1 MLTNRSIEGTYKYH
15 DMEFNDATYSWDGKT
30 VLIVEDNETSNIYF
44 EAALRKTN
52 ATLIWAKNG
61 QDAVAIVKN
70 NDKIDLI
77 LMDIN
82 MPKMDGIEA
91 TRIIKKLYPHIIIVV
106 QTAFIL
112 SGEERM
118 CQDAG
123 CDEFITKPIRL
134 KYLLDTINRYLAAPK
149 VM

>member
-1 MLTNRSIEGTYKYH
+1 MN
-15 DMEFNDATYSWDGKT
+15 YSWKGKNI
-30 VLIVEDNETSNIYF
+30 LIVEDNETSNIYF
-44 EAALRKTN
+44 EAALRKTG
-52 ATLIWAKNG
+52 AILLWAKNG
-61 QDAVAIVKN
+61 VEAVELVKQN
-70 NDKIDLI
+70 PQINLI

-91 TRIIKKLYPHIIIVV
+91 TRIIKESYPKIIIVV

-118 CQDAG
+118 CQEAG

-134 KYLLDTINRYLAAPK
+134 RYLLDTINRYLESSK
-149 VM
+149 

>member
-1 MLTNRSIEGTYKYH
+1 
-15 DMEFNDATYSWDGKT
+15 MEFSDTTYSWSGKII
-30 VLIVEDNETSNIYF
+30 LIVEDNETSNVYF
-44 EAALRKTN
+44 EAALRKTQ
-52 ATLIWAKNG
+52 AKLVWAKNG
-61 QDAVAIVKN
+61 IDAVDTVKN
-70 NDKIDLI
+70 TDQIDLI

-82 MPKMDGIEA
+82 MPKLDGIEA
-91 TRIIKKLYPHIIIVV
+91 TRIIKKLRPEIIIIV

-134 KYLLDTINRYLAAPK
+134 KYLLDTINRYLASPK
-149 VM
+149 EM

>member
-1 MLTNRSIEGTYKYH
+1 
-15 DMEFNDATYSWDGKT
+15 MEFSDTTYSWLGKT

-44 EAALRKTN
+44 EAALRKTQ
-52 ATLIWAKNG
+52 AVLIWARNG
-61 QDAVAIVKN
+61 LDAVEIVKN
-70 NDKIDLI
+70 NNQVDLI

-82 MPKMDGIEA
+82 MPKLDGIEA
-91 TRIIKKLYPHIIIVV
+91 TRIIKGINPEIVIVV

-118 CQDAG
+118 CQEAG

-134 KYLLDTINRYLAAPK
+134 KYLLDTLNRYLASPK
-149 VM
+149 EI

>member
-1 MLTNRSIEGTYKYH
+1 
-15 DMEFNDATYSWDGKT
+15 MEFTDVTYLWEGKT
-30 VLIVEDNETSNIYF
+30 ILIVEDNEPSNIYF
-44 EAALRKTN
+44 EAALRKTKVN
-52 ATLIWAKNG
+52 LVWAKNG
-61 QDAVAIVKN
+61 VDAVEIVKESDN
-70 NDKIDLI
+70 IDLI

-91 TRIIKKLYPHIIIVV
+91 TRIIKSLFPDIIIVV

-134 KYLLDTINRYLAAPK
+134 KYLLDTINRYLAVPK
-149 VM
+149 EI

>member
-1 MLTNRSIEGTYKYH
+1 
-15 DMEFNDATYSWDGKT
+15 MEFTDVTYLWEGKT
-30 VLIVEDNETSNIYF
+30 ILIAEDNEPSNIYF
-44 EAALRKTN
+44 EAALRKTK
-52 ATLIWAKNG
+52 ASLVWAKNG
-61 QDAVAIVKN
+61 LEAVEIVKD
-70 NDKIDLI
+70 NDAIDLI

-82 MPKMDGIEA
+82 MPRLDGIEA
-91 TRIIKKLYPHIIIVV
+91 TRIIKSLYPEIIIVV

-134 KYLLDTINRYLAAPK
+134 KYLLDTINHYLAVPK
-149 VM
+149 EI

>member
-1 MLTNRSIEGTYKYH
+1 MELIDTN
-15 DMEFNDATYSWDGKT
+15 YSWEGKT

-44 EAALRKTN
+44 EAALRKTK
-52 ATLIWAKNG
+52 AKMIWAKNG
-61 QDAVAIVKN
+61 LDAVEIVKN
-70 NDKIDLI
+70 NPKVDLV

-91 TRIIKKLYPHIIIVV
+91 TRIIKSLYPHIYVVV

-112 SGEERM
+112 SGEEGL
-118 CQDAG
+118 CQEAG

-134 KYLLDTINRYLAAPK
+134 KFLLDTLNRYLATPSEI
-149 VM
+149 

>member
-1 MLTNRSIEGTYKYH
+1 
-15 DMEFNDATYSWDGKT
+15 MEFTDSTYAWNGKT

-44 EAALRKTN
+44 EAALRKTK
-52 ATLIWAKNG
+52 AHLLWAKNG
-61 QDAVAIVKN
+61 AEAVDIVKSA
-70 NDKIDLI
+70 DSKVDLI

-91 TRIIKKLYPHIIIVV
+91 TRIIKSLYPEIIIVV

-118 CQDAG
+118 CQEAG

-134 KYLLDTINRYLAAPK
+134 KYLLDTINRYLASSK
-149 VM
+149 SI

>member
-1 MLTNRSIEGTYKYH
+1 
-15 DMEFNDATYSWDGKT
+15 MEFTDATYSWGGKT

-44 EAALRKTN
+44 EAALRKTK
-52 ATLIWAKNG
+52 AQLIWAKNG
-61 QDAVAIVKN
+61 LDAVEIAKGN
-70 NDKIDLI
+70 PNIDLI

-91 TRIIKKLYPHIIIVV
+91 TRIIKSIYPNMIIVV

-112 SGEERM
+112 SGEERL
-118 CQDAG
+118 CQEAG

-134 KYLLDTINRYLAAPK
+134 KYLLDTINRYLGDSK
-149 VM
+149 DK

>member
-1 MLTNRSIEGTYKYH
+1 
-15 DMEFNDATYSWDGKT
+15 MEFTDVTYLWEGKT
-30 VLIVEDNETSNIYF
+30 ILIVEDNEPSNIYF
-44 EAALRKTN
+44 EAALRKTKVN
-52 ATLIWAKNG
+52 LVWAKNG
-61 QDAVAIVKN
+61 VDAVEIVKESDN
-70 NDKIDLI
+70 IDLI

-91 TRIIKKLYPHIIIVV
+91 TRIIKSLFPDIIIVV
-106 QTAFIL
+106 QTACIL

-134 KYLLDTINRYLAAPK
+134 KYLLDTINRYLAVPK
-149 VM
+149 LI

>member
-1 MLTNRSIEGTYKYH
+1 MELTDLI
-15 DMEFNDATYSWDGKT
+15 YSWEGKT

-44 EAALRKTN
+44 EAALRKTKAN
-52 ATLIWAKNG
+52 LIWAKNG
-61 QDAVAIVKN
+61 LDAVEIVK
-70 NDKIDLI
+70 KTERIDLI

-91 TRIIKKLYPHIIIVV
+91 TRIIKSLYPDTVIVV

-112 SGEERM
+112 SGEERL

-134 KYLLDTINRYLAAPK
+134 KYLLDTINRYLAEPNEK
-149 VM
+149 

>member
-1 MLTNRSIEGTYKYH
+1 
-15 DMEFNDATYSWDGKT
+15 MEFSDTTYFWEGKT

-52 ATLIWAKNG
+52 VSLTWAKNG
-61 QDAVAIVKN
+61 LDAVEIVKKN
-70 NDKIDLI
+70 GKIDLI

-91 TRIIKKLYPHIIIVV
+91 TRIIKSLFPHIIIVV

-118 CQDAG
+118 CQEAG

-134 KYLLDTINRYLAAPK
+134 KYLLDTLNRYLASSK
-149 VM
+149 EI

>member
-1 MLTNRSIEGTYKYH
+1 
-15 DMEFNDATYSWDGKT
+15 MEFSDNTYSWSGKT
-30 VLIVEDNETSNIYF
+30 ILVVEDNENSNIYF
-44 EAALRKTN
+44 EAALRKTK
-52 ATLIWAKNG
+52 ASLIWAKNG
-61 QDAVAIVKN
+61 LDAVEMVKN
-70 NDKIDLI
+70 DNKVDLI

-82 MPKMDGIEA
+82 MPKLDGIEA
-91 TRIIKKLYPHIIIVV
+91 TRIIKNLYPEIIIVV

-134 KYLLDTINRYLAAPK
+134 KYLLDTLNRYLATQSET
-149 VM
+149 

>member
-1 MLTNRSIEGTYKYH
+1 
-15 DMEFNDATYSWDGKT
+15 MEFTDATFSWKGKT

-44 EAALRKTN
+44 EAALRKTY

-61 QDAVAIVKN
+61 LDAVEIVKN
-70 NDKIDLI
+70 NAQIDLI

-91 TRIIKKLYPHIIIVV
+91 TRIIKSIHPEIIIVV

-118 CQDAG
+118 CQEAG

-134 KYLLDTINRYLAAPK
+134 NYLLNTINRYLAVPK

>member
-1 MLTNRSIEGTYKYH
+1 
-15 DMEFNDATYSWDGKT
+15 MELADVVYTWEGKT
-30 VLIVEDNETSNIYF
+30 ILIVEDNETSNIYF
-44 EAALRKTN
+44 EAALRKTKAN
-52 ATLIWAKNG
+52 LIWAKNG
-61 QDAVAIVKN
+61 LDAVEIVK
-70 NDKIDLI
+70 KTEHLDLI

-91 TRIIKKLYPHIIIVV
+91 TRIIKETRPEIIIVV

-118 CQDAG
+118 CQEAG

-134 KYLLDTINRYLAAPK
+134 KYLLDTVNRYLASPK
-149 VM
+149 EM

>member
-1 MLTNRSIEGTYKYH
+1 
-15 DMEFNDATYSWDGKT
+15 MEIKESSYLWNGKT

-52 ATLIWAKNG
+52 ANLIWAKNG
-61 QDAVAIVKN
+61 QDAVDIVKRN
-70 NDKIDLI
+70 EPIDLI

-91 TRIIKKLYPHIIIVV
+91 TRIIKEEYPEIIIVV

-118 CQDAG
+118 CQEAG

-134 KYLLDTINRYLAAPK
+134 KYLLDTIDRYLGSSETR
-149 VM
+149 

>member
-1 MLTNRSIEGTYKYH
+1 
-15 DMEFNDATYSWDGKT
+15 
-30 VLIVEDNETSNIYF
+30 
-44 EAALRKTN
+44 
-52 ATLIWAKNG
+52 
-61 QDAVAIVKN
+61 VKN
-70 NDKIDLI
+70 NAQIDLI

-91 TRIIKKLYPHIIIVV
+91 TRIIKSIHPEIIIVV

-118 CQDAG
+118 CQEAG

-134 KYLLDTINRYLAAPK
+134 NYLLNTINRYLAVPK

>member
-1 MLTNRSIEGTYKYH
+1 
-15 DMEFNDATYSWDGKT
+15 MESADATYLWEGKT

-44 EAALRKTN
+44 EAALRKTK
-52 ATLIWAKNG
+52 ASLIWAKNG
-61 QDAVAIVKN
+61 LEAIEKVKIN
-70 NDKIDLI
+70 AHIDLI

-91 TRIIKKLYPHIIIVV
+91 TRIIKTLYPKIIVVV

-118 CQDAG
+118 CQEAG

-134 KYLLDTINRYLAAPK
+134 KYLLDTLNRYLASAK
-149 VM
+149 EM

>member
-1 MLTNRSIEGTYKYH
+1 MELTDLI
-15 DMEFNDATYSWDGKT
+15 YSWEGKT

-44 EAALRKTN
+44 EAALRKTKAN
-52 ATLIWAKNG
+52 LIWAKNG
-61 QDAVAIVKN
+61 LDAVEVVK
-70 NDKIDLI
+70 KTERIDLI

-91 TRIIKKLYPHIIIVV
+91 TRIIKSLYPDIVIVV

-112 SGEERM
+112 SGEERL

-134 KYLLDTINRYLAAPK
+134 KYLLDTINRYLAEPNEK
-149 VM
+149 

>member
-1 MLTNRSIEGTYKYH
+1 
-15 DMEFNDATYSWDGKT
+15 MEFSDTTYLWSGKT
-30 VLIVEDNETSNIYF
+30 ILIVEDNETSNIYF
-44 EAALRKTN
+44 EAALRKTQ

-61 QDAVAIVKN
+61 IDAVEIVKTTE
-70 NDKIDLI
+70 KVDLI

-82 MPKMDGIEA
+82 MPKLDGIEA
-91 TRIIKKLYPHIIIVV
+91 TRIIKGLYPEIIIVV

-112 SGEERM
+112 SGEEKM

-134 KYLLDTINRYLAAPK
+134 KYLLDTINRYLAVPK
-149 VM
+149 EI

>member
-1 MLTNRSIEGTYKYH
+1 MEANETN
-15 DMEFNDATYSWDGKT
+15 YSWPGKT
-30 VLIVEDNETSNIYF
+30 ILVVEDNETSNIYF
-44 EAALRKTN
+44 EAALRKTQSR
-52 ATLIWAKNG
+52 LLWAKNG
-61 QDAVAIVKN
+61 LDAIDLVKN
-70 NDKIDLI
+70 NPNIDLV

-82 MPKMDGIEA
+82 MPKLDGIEA
-91 TRIIKKLYPHIIIVV
+91 TRIIKSQYPQIIVVV

-134 KYLLDTINRYLAAPK
+134 KYLLDTINNYLGPSTDK
-149 VM
+149 

>member
-1 MLTNRSIEGTYKYH
+1 MTKTYH
-15 DMEFNDATYSWDGKT
+15 MEFTDDNYSWAGKT
-30 VLIVEDNETSNIYF
+30 ILIVEDNETSNIYF
-44 EAALRKTN
+44 EAALRKTK
-52 ATLIWAKNG
+52 ASMIWAKNG
-61 QDAVAIVKN
+61 LDAVDLVKAN
-70 NDKIDLI
+70 PNINLV

-91 TRIIKKLYPHIIIVV
+91 TRIIKTLYPQIIVVV
-106 QTAFIL
+106 QTAFLL

-134 KYLLDTINRYLAAPK
+134 KYLLDTINRYLDSAK
-149 VM
+149 EI

>member
-1 MLTNRSIEGTYKYH
+1 
-15 DMEFNDATYSWDGKT
+15 MELSDVVYSWEGKT
-30 VLIVEDNETSNIYF
+30 IMIVEDNETSNIYF
-44 EAALRKTN
+44 EAALRKTKAN
-52 ATLIWAKNG
+52 LIWAKNG
-61 QDAVAIVKN
+61 LDAIEVVKKN
-70 NDKIDLI
+70 EQLDLI

-91 TRIIKKLYPHIIIVV
+91 TRIIKSIRPEIIIVV

-118 CQDAG
+118 CQEAG

-134 KYLLDTINRYLAAPK
+134 KYLLDTVNRYLASPK
-149 VM
+149 EM

>member
-1 MLTNRSIEGTYKYH
+1 
-15 DMEFNDATYSWDGKT
+15 MEFSDTTYSWSGKT

-44 EAALRKTN
+44 EAALRKTQ
-52 ATLIWAKNG
+52 AVLMWAKNG
-61 QDAVAIVKN
+61 LDAVEMVKN
-70 NDKIDLI
+70 NNQINLI

-82 MPKMDGIEA
+82 MPKLDGIEA
-91 TRIIKKLYPHIIIVV
+91 TRIIKELFPEIIIVV

-118 CQDAG
+118 CQEAG

-134 KYLLDTINRYLAAPK
+134 KYLLDTINRYLASPK
-149 VM
+149 EK

>member
-1 MLTNRSIEGTYKYH
+1 
-15 DMEFNDATYSWDGKT
+15 MELKESNYSWKDKT

-52 ATLIWAKNG
+52 ANLIWAKNG
-61 QDAVAIVKN
+61 LDAVNLVKSN
-70 NDKIDLI
+70 SHVDLI

-91 TRIIKKLYPHIIIVV
+91 TRIIKESYPEIIVVV

-112 SGEERM
+112 SGEERL
-118 CQDAG
+118 CQEAG

-134 KYLLDTINRYLAAPK
+134 KYLLDTINRYLASPK
-149 VM
+149 VV

>member
-1 MLTNRSIEGTYKYH
+1 
-15 DMEFNDATYSWDGKT
+15 MEFSDNTYSWSGKT
-30 VLIVEDNETSNIYF
+30 ILVVEDNETSNIYF

-52 ATLIWAKNG
+52 ANLIWAKNG
-61 QDAVAIVKN
+61 LDAVEMVKEN
-70 NDKIDLI
+70 NGIDLI

-82 MPKMDGIEA
+82 MPKLDGIEA
-91 TRIIKKLYPHIIIVV
+91 TRIIKNLYPEIIIVV

-118 CQDAG
+118 CKDAG

-134 KYLLDTINRYLAAPK
+134 NNLIDTLNCYLATP
-149 VM
+149 MET

>member
-1 MLTNRSIEGTYKYH
+1 
-15 DMEFNDATYSWDGKT
+15 MEFTDATYSWIGKT

-44 EAALRKTN
+44 EAALRKTKAN
-52 ATLIWAKNG
+52 LIWSKNG
-61 QDAVAIVKN
+61 VDAVEIAKKN
-70 NDKIDLI
+70 EHIDLI

-82 MPKMDGIEA
+82 MPRMDGIEA
-91 TRIIKKLYPHIIIVV
+91 TRIIKSLFPNIIIVV

-118 CQDAG
+118 CQEAG

-134 KYLLDTINRYLAAPK
+134 KYLLDTIDHYLRTQNKA
-149 VM
+149 